1 MCDCEMEKKK
11 YREVWRWGGEGVE
24 REMMDGGD
32 NDAVRI
38 IPPDRVYGKNRII
51 TAQFVGQS

>member
-1 MCDCEMEKKK
+1 MCECEMK
-11 YREVWRWGGEGVE
+11 EVQGSMAMGGEEEVE

-32 NDAVRI
+32 NDAVRR

-51 TAQFVGQS
+51 TVQFVGQS

>member
-1 MCDCEMEKKK
+1 MCECEMK
-11 YREVWRWGGEGVE
+11 EVQGSMAMGGEEEVE

-32 NDAVRI
+32 NDAVRR